1 MCVCM
6 IPSHP
11 FPYEIPCFRDTDSC
25 GFILNQC
32 LAMFFLSLP
41 LAFSH
46 RNDELWGST
55 NARDLSPE
63 LEHNDEHYT
72 NKKHET
78 WRK

>member
-1 MCVCM
+1 M

-11 FPYEIPCFRDTDSC
+11 FPYEIP
-25 GFILNQC
+25 L
-32 LAMFFLSLP
+32 
-41 LAFSH
+41 FSGH
-46 RNDELWGST
+46 RLMRNDELWGST
-55 NARDLSPE
+55 DSRDLSPE